1 MDPKDLRERYNILS
15 AKKPGT
21 VMELEELMKKFQEL
35 SKDAIDELDVILNL
49 FKSGDL
55 AKLSV
60 ELEREEL
67 EKAIFG
73 NTSDFKGYASHSW
86 NPMT

>member
-1 MDPKDLRERYNILS
+1 MEIQDLQERFNILS

-21 VMELEELMKKFQEL
+21 VMDLEELMKKFQEL
-35 SKDAIDELDVILNL
+35 SKDAIDAYKAVLDA

-55 AKLSV
+55 VKLSV

-73 NTSDFKGYASHSW
+73 NVSDFKGYASHS
-86 NPMT
+86 